1 LRWKRD
7 GVSFQTVQT
16 AREEGH
22 TMQELDFTKHRL
34 SVDLLEVKKMFGEDF
49 NGACRYLVK
58 ETFEGIMRLDLEAYL
73 GAACYERSESRQG
86 HRNGSRPRRLLTS
99 VGVVDLKVPR
109 SRESGYEPEVFERY
123 KRVHQVVDKG
133 IKEIFLQGV
142 STRRV
147 RDVLDALCGDGVSAG
162 YVSHVVKGLDREVRR
177 FENEPIGDEYA
188 FLFLDALSVRIRYEL
203 SAKRR
208 LVLMAYGI
216 RRDGSRRL
224 LSFSVAKRE
233 GQATWRSFLENL
245 KVRGLAGR
253 ALELIVVD
261 GAPGLWA
268 ALEEV
273 YPLVEHQLCWVHKL
287 RNIARY
293 GPRSKRDACVS
304 EAAGIMYAGSARKAA
319 GLFRRWKRRWED
331 INPKGVACLER
342 DFHRLIP
349 FFEFDPSFHKVI
361 RTTNVIERSFKEIR
375 RRLKVM
381 GYFQNYRSCSRIVLS
396 QIYYF
401 NAKWDRRRAR
411 IEPIADYFK
420 KAA

>member
-1 LRWKRD
+1 
-7 GVSFQTVQT
+7 
-16 AREEGH
+16 
-22 TMQELDFTKHRL
+22 MQELDFTEHRL
-34 SVDLLEVKKMFGEDF
+34 SVDLVEVKKMFAEDF
-49 NGACRYLVK
+49 NGACRHLVK
-58 ETFEGIMRLDLEAYL
+58 EAFEGIMRLDLEAYL
-73 GAACYERSESRQG
+73 GADRYERSENRRG
-86 HRNGSRPRRLLTS
+86 HRNGCRPRHLLTS

-109 SRESGYEPEVFERY
+109 SREGGYEPEVFDRY
-123 KRVHQVVDKG
+123 KRVHRVVDKG

-162 YVSHVVKGLDREVRR
+162 YVSQVVKGLDREVRR

-293 GPRSKRDACVS
+293 GPRSKREACVS
-304 EAAGIMYAGSARKAA
+304 EAARIMYADSATKAA
-319 GLFRRWKRRWED
+319 GLFRRWKRRWEEV
-331 INPKGVACLER
+331 NPRAVACLER

-349 FFEFDPSFHKVI
+349 FFQFDPSFHKVI

-401 NAKWDRRRAR
+401 NAKWDHRRAR
-411 IEPIADYFK
+411 IEPIAEYFK